1 MPIIRVEMFKG
12 RDRDQK
18 RKMVE
23 ALTNAMIETTG
34 AKREAAMVWGGRPCS
49 APGGSAVSE
58 RNIHTVR
65 PVANKA
71 SSRIPMSTR

>member
-1 MPIIRVEMFKG
+1 MPIIRVEMFTG

-34 AKREAAMVWGGRPCS
+34 AKREAVWVVIQDVDKEDWGFGGELGCDKYP
-49 APGGSAVSE
+49 
-58 RNIHTVR
+58 
-65 PVANKA
+65 
-71 SSRIPMSTR
+71 

>member
-34 AKREAAMVWGGRPCS
+34 AKREAVWVVIQDVDKEDWGFGGELGCDKYP
-49 APGGSAVSE
+49 
-58 RNIHTVR
+58 
-65 PVANKA
+65 
-71 SSRIPMSTR
+71 

>member
-1 MPIIRVEMFKG
+1 MFKG

-34 AKREAAMVWGGRPCS
+34 AKREAVWVVIQDVDKEDWGFGGELGCDKYP
-49 APGGSAVSE
+49 
-58 RNIHTVR
+58 
-65 PVANKA
+65 
-71 SSRIPMSTR
+71 